1 MSDSRAGESVV
12 DRVAARTVELL
23 ASSGQFSEA
32 EAVGVC
38 EILLKEGVTG
48 ERLAEAV
55 EGLEDADA
63 NP

>member
-1 MSDSRAGESVV
+1 MSDGKAGESVV
-12 DRVAARTVELL
+12 DRVTARTVELL

-38 EILLKEGVTG
+38 ETLFREGVTG
-48 ERLAEAV
+48 ERLAEVV
-55 EGLEDADA
+55 EGLEDTDA

>member
-1 MSDSRAGESVV
+1 MSDGKAGESVV
-12 DRVAARTVELL
+12 DRVSARTVELL
-23 ASSGQFSEA
+23 TSSGQFSEA

-38 EILLKEGVTG
+38 EILFSEGVTG

-55 EGLEDADA
+55 EGLEDTDA